1 MPSVL
6 EVRGLT
12 AGYEKNVV
20 VNGVSIDVA
29 PGGGQGVLGRNGMGK
44 TTIVRTITGILP
56 CQSGTIVVDG
66 HELQGQA
73 AHRIARHGLAVV
85 PQGRH
90 VFKSLSVQENLDVVA
105 RGTAASR
112 AKARRDVYEL
122 FPELAAIA
130 SRNASLLSGGQQQM
144 LAFARAMMLGPRVMI
159 LDEPTEGLAPVVVE
173 RIRKAVAALRELGV
187 GILVTEQNLRF
198 LVGLVDEV
206 DVLVKGEQVLR
217 SDPGHLA
224 ENPHVLDRYLVAR
237 REPAD
242 EDDQHQQGEAESDSW
257 AR

>member
-6 EVRGLT
+6 KVRDLT
-12 AGYEKNVV
+12 AGYGKNAVIH
-20 VNGVSIDVA
+20 GVSIDVA
-29 PGGGQGVLGRNGMGK
+29 PGGGLGVLGRNGMGK

-56 CQSGTIVVDG
+56 CQSGTIMVDG
-66 HELQGQA
+66 HQLQGQA

-112 AKARRDVYEL
+112 AKAKQDVYEL
-122 FPELAAIA
+122 FPELAGIT

-144 LAFARAMMLGPRVMI
+144 LAFARAMMLAPRVMV

-173 RIRKAVAALRELGV
+173 RIKKAVVALRESGV
-187 GILVTEQNLRF
+187 GVLVTEQNLRF
-198 LVGLVDEV
+198 LIGLVDEV

-217 SDPGHLA
+217 TDPGHLA
-224 ENPHVLDRYLVAR
+224 ENPHVFDRYLVAR
-237 REPAD
+237 REQAD
-242 EDDQHQQGEAESDSW
+242 GDDQRQ
-257 AR
+257 